1 MRDQD
6 SYCLSE
12 ADLFS
17 NGARDLIFRF
27 ARPYLE
33 QEGVTATEL
42 CFSRVRQRSLADD
55 GNRLADMI
63 ERVSAMQVQQTRQPV
78 LDRRRELTGMVN
90 QAMRLVDSLTRQT
103 PSDFVLTGAALSQL
117 AAESPR
123 HGEIRVGII
132 IAAQLSETTDWTG
145 RAMLCLD
152 LIESG
157 AEAGVRALL
166 EQTLAEM
173 LRLDT
178 AGPAFGFGETSC
190 HVIDGCLV
198 MIDPDASAERPLQK
212 RVKAL
217 LTSGDTPILTEAVS
231 DRIAT
236 ALNQIGPLS
245 DAPGF
250 SEWAY
255 LQHLKQRLQTNAAL
269 SADPLLQQALGNRFF
284 RLAQAEPLRLAL
296 NNIPAFCNKA
306 LYLARLYPE
315 VLDGTARRDLLAAL
329 TFYLEHRDFHSH
341 FAEPGT
347 SLDAM
352 VEMAQTLDEALQ
364 NPALPDHRRDRFR
377 NSILKQYMHIK
388 SLAERRRDPRVM
400 GGPNDAV
407 LINGRRAPLR
417 NWSALGVL
425 FGPVEDTIRIG
436 DSVDINVDVHNHAID
451 IRFDASADV
460 VRVADGLV
468 AARYYCK
475 DSDVSERIQQYFAK

>member
-17 NGARDLIFRF
+17 SGARDFIFQL

-33 QEGVTATEL
+33 QESITATEL
-42 CFSRVRQRSLADD
+42 CFSRTRLRSLADD

-63 ERVSAMQVQQTRQPV
+63 QRVAALQVQQTRQPV

-90 QAMRLVDSLTRQT
+90 QAMRLVDSLTRKT
-103 PSDFVLTGAALSQL
+103 PSDFILTGAALSQL
-117 AAESPR
+117 AAETPL
-123 HGEIRVGII
+123 HGEIRVAII
-132 IAAQLSETTDWTG
+132 IAAQLSEAADWTA

-152 LIESG
+152 LLESG
-157 AEAGVRALL
+157 AEAGTRALL
-166 EQTLAEM
+166 EQTLAE
-173 LRLDT
+173 LLLLEP
-178 AGPAFGFGETSC
+178 AGAVFGFDEKPCS
-190 HVIDGCLV
+190 VIDGCLAMADMEALADLPV
-198 MIDPDASAERPLQK
+198 QARL
-212 RVKAL
+212 KAL
-217 LTSGDTPILTEAVS
+217 LVAGDTPILTEAIS
-231 DRIAT
+231 DRIAQ

-250 SEWAY
+250 SEWSY
-255 LQHLKQRLQTNAAL
+255 LQHLKQRLQTNETL
-269 SADPLLQQALGNRFF
+269 SADPILQQALGNRFL
-284 RLAQAEPLRLAL
+284 RLAQAEPLRQAL
-296 NNIPAFCNKA
+296 SDIPAFCNKA

-329 TFYLEHRDFHSH
+329 TFYLEHRDFQTQ
-341 FAEPGT
+341 FTEPGT

-388 SLAERRRDPRVM
+388 KLAERRRDPRVM

-407 LINGRRAPLR
+407 LINGRRATLR

-425 FGPVEDTIRIG
+425 FGPVDEEIKIG
-436 DSVDINVDVHNHAID
+436 DSVDINVEVRNHAID
-451 IRFDASADV
+451 ISFEASADV
-460 VRVADGLV
+460 VRVVDGVV

-475 DSDVSERIQQYFAK
+475 EFEVSERIQQYFGK